1 MFQFFSINASKNLL
15 ARQLAV
21 WTNLLLCNLS
31 NISSSQLTGVLLLLL
46 LVLSLACNISDVSLL
61 ILILIAHSLK
71 LVAGI
76 C

>member
-1 MFQFFSINASKNLL
+1 MFQFFSINATKNLL
-15 ARQLAV
+15 ARQPSPLQSF
-21 WTNLLLCNLS
+21 LLS

-61 ILILIAHSLK
+61 ILILIAFSLK
-71 LVAGI
+71 LGAGI